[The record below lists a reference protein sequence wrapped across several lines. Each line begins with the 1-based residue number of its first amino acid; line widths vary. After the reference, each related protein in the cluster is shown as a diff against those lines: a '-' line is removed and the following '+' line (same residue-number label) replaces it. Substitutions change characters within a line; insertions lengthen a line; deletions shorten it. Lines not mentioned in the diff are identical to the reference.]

1 MIKKAVFLA
10 LALLPLLAA
19 LIALGATPATASPA
33 PVHPATRTHVVQHAT
48 RLTNC
53 EDVDRTPCWTFDDG
67 AYRVVTS
74 YAPYRSHTVRL
85 CLRGQTRG
93 TCLSRLVR
101 AAHYPTRA
109 YLWTNRF

>member
-1 MIKKAVFLA
+1 MIKLPVRMAIVIFLINA
-10 LALLPLLAA
+10 IAIGLAA
-19 LIALGATPATASPA
+19 CSNTRADASAAPATH
-33 PVHPATRTHVVQHAT
+33 VHVVQHAT

-74 YAPYRSHTVRL
+74 YGPYRSHTVRL

-93 TCLSRLVR
+93 NCLSRLTR

-109 YLWTNRF
+109 YLWTVRF